1 MITVKI
7 PAAIGES
14 SPVIVTDP
22 NGHTLVGVVAMMW
35 DGPWVTI
42 RPTGGEQPPY
52 SVWIPGWVGASVAL
66 DISRPTGAA
75 HLAWWL
81 RSAIARI
88 SVSSHAEHLAAAGAG
103 QHYSKFLN
111 ASSVCTAFW
120 GLVESAALGMPVD
133 DAGLML
139 LRDYAH
145 RVTGVTNG

>member
-81 RSAIARI
+81 APPRLTQA
-88 SVSSHAEHLAAAGAG
+88 
-103 QHYSKFLN
+103 QHDATL
-111 ASSVCTAFW
+111 
-120 GLVESAALGMPVD
+120 EALGVSGYNFLQMLGLARVGD
-133 DAGLML
+133 VAKIDARGLEIIC
-139 LRDYAH
+139 DYAH
-145 RVTGVTNG
+145 RVAGVTNG